1 MEQLTLISI
10 YKHYAIDITD
20 PRSMQ
25 DVCHMNFAVDFAHC
39 GVSVAQWL
47 EHRSA
52 ESEGL
57 RFDSS
62 EFFLCPCSWQDEKTF
77 SGANGLIVTD
87 PCGSNSS
94 AVSEMTAF
102 DGRIVHNRINGFT
115 ICHGIFRTG
124 FVRTPL
130 PEFRGGASSH
140 YAMHEVRFFQLKIQS
155 I

>member
-1 MEQLTLISI
+1 MVTSKHAILTSLSI
-10 YKHYAIDITD
+10 WL
-20 PRSMQ
+20 
-25 DVCHMNFAVDFAHC
+25 AVLGFSFAHFQLGFIILNIFIYIYVYFC
-39 GVSVAQWL
+39 KHCCSQHVWSAHLW
-47 EHRSA
+47 SA

-62 EFFLCPCSWQDEKTF
+62 ELFLCPCSWQDEKTF

-94 AVSEMTAF
+94 ADSEMTAF

-130 PEFRGGASSH
+130 PEFSTH
-140 YAMHEVRFFQLKIQS
+140 
-155 I
+155 

>member
-1 MEQLTLISI
+1 
-10 YKHYAIDITD
+10 
-20 PRSMQ
+20 MQ
-25 DVCHMNFAVDFAHC
+25 DVCHMNFAVDFAQC

-62 EFFLCPCSWQDEKTF
+62 ELFLCPCSWQDEKTF

-94 AVSEMTAF
+94 ANSEMTAF

-130 PEFRGGASSH
+130 PEFSTHQENKLPLRWRQSH
-140 YAMHEVRFFQLKIQS
+140 YVIHEVRFFKLFIKIS
-155 I
+155 VSNHSTLSS